1 MNGGWI
7 LRGTALLVVLAM
19 SSIGVSLGAQT
30 GHLMVAPTDLKWM
43 DNPPTMMPGAKMA
56 VMQGDPTKAGPYS
69 YRLKIP
75 AAYKVM
81 PHWHPV
87 DEHLTVLSGTFYLA
101 VGEKFDPE
109 KGRHGFPAGSFLVM
123 PAKIAHFAWT
133 KEETILQVHGV
144 GPSGITYVNPA
155 DDPRKR

>member
-1 MNGGWI
+1 MNGTWI
-7 LRGTALLVVLAM
+7 HRGTALLVVFVL
-19 SSIGVSLGAQT
+19 SLIGGSPDAQT
-30 GHLMVAPTDLKWM
+30 GHLMVTPTHLKWM

-56 VMQGDPTKAGPYS
+56 VMQGDPTKAGPYV

-75 AAYKVM
+75 ANYKVM
-81 PHWHPV
+81 PHRHPV

-109 KGRHGFPAGSFLVM
+109 KGRQGFPVGSFLVM
-123 PAKIAHFAWT
+123 PAEIAHFAWT
-133 KEETILQVHGV
+133 KEETIVQVHGV